1 MALIN
6 IPSAGIWSTIATAIN
21 SMFSELFTRRNYG
34 IYNYDDAGTG
44 ISPIV
49 MTNAET
55 WYPLT
60 NDESGP
66 QTLKFPLAGISDIW
80 SPITGAFDFSGLEN
94 GDSVDIRLDVIVIT
108 TGANQD
114 VTISLFLADDQ
125 GVSIEIPFIVEQA
138 FKAAGSHRVVRFNS
152 NFLGADFTRLNQARF
167 KAKSSSAGNSII
179 VNGWYCRAMPA
190 RVSV

>member
-6 IPSAGIWSTIATAIN
+6 IPSTGIWSTIATALN

-44 ISPIV
+44 ISPVV
-49 MTNAET
+49 MINADE

-60 NDESGP
+60 NDENGP
-66 QTLKFPLAGISDIW
+66 QTLKFPLAGIADIW
-80 SPITGAFDFSGLEN
+80 SPITGAFDFSELEN
-94 GDSVDIRLDVIVIT
+94 GDSVDIRLDVIAIT

-114 VTISLFLADDQ
+114 ISISLFLADDQ
-125 GVSIEIPFIVEQA
+125 GSPIEIPFIVEQA
-138 FKAAGSHRVVRFNS
+138 FKTAGSHRVVRWNS
-152 NFLGADFTRLNQARF
+152 NFLGADFTRVNQARF
-167 KAKSSSAGNSII
+167 KAKSSAAGNSII